1 MTEDGEDGDD
11 GVHAQAHTK
20 DDGDEDGRVFF
31 GYEGRCGQTGG
42 TQRIQQRGSLLL
54 AAVRQDLEA
63 RPAKNQWPEH
73 HSAGGHEPVE
83 ERRRRSAP
91 GARRTAG

>member
-1 MTEDGEDGDD
+1 MVMTVSMLRLIPKMMIMRME
-11 GVHAQAHTK
+11 VLL
-20 DDGDEDGRVFF
+20 F
-31 GYEGRCGQTGG
+31 YEGRCGQTGG
-42 TQRIQQRGSLLL
+42 TQRMQQRGSLLL

-83 ERRRRSAP
+83 ELRRRSAP
-91 GARRTAG
+91 PPRKDPRLKRKFH